1 MEARLR
7 REPTLSDEF
16 KPLDGIRV
24 VEMTHMIMGPSCGQ
38 ILAYLGAE
46 VIKVE
51 PPTGDKTRH
60 LTGMGRGFFPS
71 FNRGKR
77 SITLDLKSAAGAAAL
92 DRLLETADVFVENF
106 RDQSLAKM
114 GFAAPKLREKHPKLI
129 VASCKGF
136 LQGPYQDRTA
146 MDEVVQMMT
155 GIAYM
160 TGPSGRPLRIG
171 SSANDI
177 MGGLFGALAVLGA
190 LVERKQSGRGR
201 TLRVGLFETC
211 LMLVMQHMVQF
222 DLDGREPSPMPERE
236 FSWPVYD
243 IFDTRDHRQIFVGAV
258 TEGHWGILCN
268 AVGLEHLL
276 EDARLQ
282 TKMDQIEARSW
293 TISIFAEAI
302 GRYDFAELIDLF
314 EASGIPF
321 SPINRPADMYR
332 DPHVMRP
339 GGLHHSHLPG
349 GQAFRAPGLPIE
361 VDGNI
366 PEPASLDVVEVGDDT
381 DVILTE
387 LGLTSFEIVAARGAV
402 HEKETA

>member
-1 MEARLR
+1 M
-7 REPTLSDEF
+7 PDEF
-16 KPLDGIRV
+16 EPLKGIRV

-51 PPTGDKTRH
+51 PPAGDKTRH

-77 SITLDLKSAAGAAAL
+77 SITLDLKSPAGTSAL
-92 DRLLETADVFVENF
+92 EKLLQTADVFIENF

-114 GFAAPKLREKHPKLI
+114 GFAPEALRQKLPKLI

-136 LQGPYQDRTA
+136 LHGPYQDRTA

-160 TGPSGRPLRIG
+160 TGPKGRPLRIG

-190 LVERKQSGRGR
+190 LMERRETGTGRA
-201 TLRVGLFETC
+201 LRIGLFENC

-222 DLDGREPSPMPERE
+222 DLDGHEPSPMPERE

-243 IFDTRDHRQIFVGAV
+243 IFGTRDQRQIFVGAV
-258 TEGHWGILCN
+258 TEGHWIILCKSI
-268 AVGLEHLL
+268 GLEHLL

-282 TKMDQIEARSW
+282 TKMDQIEARDW
-293 TISIFAEAI
+293 TLPVFAEAI
-302 GRYDFAELIDLF
+302 QKHNFDKLVEMF

-339 GGLHHSHLPG
+339 GGLNLSHLPDG
-349 GQAFRAPGLPIE
+349 HTFRAPGLPIE
-361 VDGNI
+361 VDGNM
-366 PEPASLDVVEVGDDT
+366 PSPASLDVADVGDDT
-381 DVILTE
+381 DSILAE
-387 LGLTSFEIVAARGAV
+387 IGLSAAEIHAASG
-402 HEKETA
+402 KSQGKST